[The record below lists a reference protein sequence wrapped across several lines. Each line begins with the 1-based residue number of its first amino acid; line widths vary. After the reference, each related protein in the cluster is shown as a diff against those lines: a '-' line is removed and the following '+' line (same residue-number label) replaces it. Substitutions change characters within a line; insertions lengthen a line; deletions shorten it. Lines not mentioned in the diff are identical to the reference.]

1 MKVEVLTRD
10 GWQPAEQPEL
20 LHQVPTT
27 DDVIRALSTIRTAV
41 VEDEYKLH
49 ETVSKHLS
57 AAGIPFE
64 REYRLGPRNRID
76 FYIPGGTGIEV
87 KKGKPARA
95 QVIAQLERYTRFD
108 KIKAVIFVI
117 ERSMDIPEELNG
129 KTCICF
135 PLNKLWGVALP

>member
-1 MKVEVLTRD
+1 VRVEVLTKR
-10 GWQPAEQPEL
+10 GWHPSEKLEL
-20 LHQVPTT
+20 LNQTPTT
-27 DDVIRALSTIRTAV
+27 NDVIRALSSIRTSV

-49 ETVSKHLS
+49 DTLAKHLA

-87 KKGKPARA
+87 KKGKPAKA
-95 QVIAQLERYTRFD
+95 QVIDQLDRYTRFE
-108 KIKAVIFVI
+108 KLTAIIFVI
-117 ERSMDIPEELNG
+117 ERSMDIPAELNG